1 MEGNWGGAR
10 VLRCARVNPGDVVV
24 VRLGGDGDPGGMFEL
39 ERWRETLAGCQID
52 LAGKE
57 DRVWRDEWPG
67 WREDGG
73 KDSANQVIV
82 IVETEKLEGELAW
95 LQRVSNSRQLVV
107 IPVTTPKMG
116 NSRENET
123 FDLFVF
129 LQLCSSLSIQPA
141 IFQSPRF
148 FPVTTDWRELQRA
161 GKKGGNDV

>member
-1 MEGNWGGAR
+1 MEPAR
-10 VLRCARVNPGDVVV
+10 HRLSRGPISLRGS
-24 VRLGGDGDPGGMFEL
+24 
-39 ERWRETLAGCQID
+39 WREIPAVKFPPIQYHQNFPAGIQFQFEQWWRGNRGELA
-52 LAGKE
+52 AE
-57 DRVWRDEWPG
+57 EPHG
-67 WREDGG
+67 WREGGG

-95 LQRVSNSRQLVV
+95 LERVSNSRRLVV